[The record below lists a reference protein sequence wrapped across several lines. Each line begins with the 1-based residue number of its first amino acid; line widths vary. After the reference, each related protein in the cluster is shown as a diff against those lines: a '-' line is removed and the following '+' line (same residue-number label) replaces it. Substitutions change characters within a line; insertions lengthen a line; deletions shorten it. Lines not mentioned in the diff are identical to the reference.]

1 MLSDAEQRRLTELES
16 QLRTD
21 DPAFVQRFDDELQR
35 RPRHRWRGLAAL
47 LGLNVAMTV
56 AGFGLILGNVGTVI
70 VGLTAIG
77 AGTIM
82 WIRRRHRSSRRR
94 RRGR

>member
-1 MLSDAEQRRLTELES
+1 MLSDAEQRRLTEMES

-21 DPAFVQRFDDELQR
+21 DPDFVQRFDDELQR

-77 AGTIM
+77 AGTAM